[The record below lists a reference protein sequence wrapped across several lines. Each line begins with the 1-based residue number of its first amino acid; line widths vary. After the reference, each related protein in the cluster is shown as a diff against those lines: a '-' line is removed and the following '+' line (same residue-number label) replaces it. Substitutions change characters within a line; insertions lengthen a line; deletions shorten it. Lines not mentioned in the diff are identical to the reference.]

1 MSTVKAVAATALL
14 PFTLVRGNRCPPDTS
29 PEITCRDAHPP
40 RPTAPRALLFQDD
53 SECSLGGGDP
63 DAEAYPATPLT
74 PISIAS

>member
-1 MSTVKAVAATALL
+1 MSTVKAVARTALL
-14 PFTLVRGNRCPPDTS
+14 PSTLFRGNRCPPGMS
-29 PEITCRDAHPP
+29 PEITCRNAHPQ

-63 DAEAYPATPLT
+63 GAEAYPATPLT